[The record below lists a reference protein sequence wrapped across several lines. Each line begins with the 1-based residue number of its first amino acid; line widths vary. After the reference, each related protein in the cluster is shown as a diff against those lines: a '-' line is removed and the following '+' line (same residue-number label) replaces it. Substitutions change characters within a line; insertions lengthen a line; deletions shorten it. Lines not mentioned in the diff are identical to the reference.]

1 VLRQLDRRF
10 LTLSKW
16 SILPIK
22 LFIKK
27 GGITVISEG
36 VADKPVYAKSKKY
49 KLAIELKGD

>member
-1 VLRQLDRRF
+1 
-10 LTLSKW
+10 
-16 SILPIK
+16 LPIK